1 MQTKYQKIQLLSKF
15 NKGFMFLVSVI
26 DIYSRYVWVIPLK
39 GKKGI
44 TMTYGFQKILD
55 ESKCKPSKIWIERI
69 L

>member
-1 MQTKYQKIQLLSKF
+1 
-15 NKGFMFLVSVI
+15 MFLICVI

-55 ESKCKPSKIWIERI
+55 ESKCKPSKTWIERI